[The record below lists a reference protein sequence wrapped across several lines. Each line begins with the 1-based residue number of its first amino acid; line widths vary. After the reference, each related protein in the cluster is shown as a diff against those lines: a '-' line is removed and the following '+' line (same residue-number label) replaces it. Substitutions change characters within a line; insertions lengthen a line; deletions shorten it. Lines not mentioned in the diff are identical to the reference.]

1 MENNYIND
9 ALLGKISREQNVR
22 IGQIRAVLE
31 LIEGGATVP
40 FIARYRKEVTG
51 NLDEEQIR
59 AIYQEWDY
67 GQKLAARKEDVMRLI
82 EEKGKLTDEIKMGII
97 NATKLSEIED
107 IYRPFKEKKK
117 TRATDAKKKGLEPL
131 AEYLLSFPLEG
142 NVEEE
147 ASKYVTNLEGKTPEE
162 IEAMKKEGV
171 IVKNTAEAIQ
181 GAKDIIAE
189 MVSDEPKFRAWIREN
204 FENEAK
210 MKSEVKE
217 DAVDE
222 KKVYEMY
229 YDYEEPLKT
238 IKLHRILALNRAED
252 EKVVKVSIVEDY
264 AKVLDHITGEIV
276 KAQDSITAPYV
287 KEAVQDGYD
296 RLIKPAI
303 VREIRGELKDKAE
316 DQAINIFGENLKNYL
331 LQPPMKGKVVL
342 GVDPAFRTGCKLAVV
357 DATGKL
363 LEKSVMYPHQKQK
376 GEVVPPARYQAAV
389 DTFCDLINRHNVEV
403 VAMGNGT
410 ASRETEAFVAK
421 TLKSIDRDV
430 KYIIVNEAGASV
442 YSASD
447 LAREEFPDFSVEERS
462 AISIARRLQ
471 DPLSELVKIDPKS
484 IGVGQYQHDVSQ
496 SKLADSLDFVVET
509 AVNQVGVN
517 INTASYSLL
526 KYVAGLNAGT
536 AKKIVAHREENGRFE
551 NRNDIKVKG
560 VGPKAL
566 EQAMGFLRIVDGN
579 EPLDMTAIHPESYE
593 IARAILNKLGFT
605 SKDLG
610 STELV
615 EKIKGLTEEEKKAM
629 IEELNVGEYT
639 FQDILD
645 AFVSPLRDPRD
656 MIEAPVLR
664 GDILEL
670 KDLSAGME
678 LQGTVRNV
686 TDFGAFVDCGLH
698 DDGLVHVSK
707 MSTKFIKHPLEAVH
721 VGQIVKVWVLDV
733 DLAKGR
739 LQLTMIDPNAPKPEP
754 QPKKQNNKNNV
765 RKHKPQV
772 DPEAEKLRKER
783 QEQRAKREEYRR
795 RQEERFEKQMEALK
809 NKFGNN

>member
-107 IYRPFKEKKK
+107 VYRPFKEKKK

-229 YDYEEPLKT
+229 YNYEEPLKT

-287 KEAVQDGYD
+287 KEAAQDGYD

-593 IARAILNKLGFT
+593 IARAILTKLGFT

-765 RKHKPQV
+765 RRPKPQV

>member
-287 KEAVQDGYD
+287 KEAAQDGYD

-593 IARAILNKLGFT
+593 IARAILTKLGFT

-615 EKIKGLTEEEKKAM
+615 EKIKGLTEDEKKAM

-765 RKHKPQV
+765 RRPKPQV

>member
-171 IVKNTAEAIQ
+171 IVKNAAEAIQ

-229 YDYEEPLKT
+229 YNYEEPLKT

-287 KEAVQDGYD
+287 KEAAQDGYD

-410 ASRETEAFVAK
+410 ASRETEAFVAN
-421 TLKSIDRDV
+421 TLKGIDREV

-593 IARAILNKLGFT
+593 IARAILTKLGFT

-629 IEELNVGEYT
+629 VEELNVGEYT

-765 RKHKPQV
+765 RRPKPQV

>member
-171 IVKNTAEAIQ
+171 IVKNAAEAIQ

-287 KEAVQDGYD
+287 KEAAQDGYD

-410 ASRETEAFVAK
+410 ASRETEAFVAN
-421 TLKSIDRDV
+421 TLKAIDRDV

-593 IARAILNKLGFT
+593 IARAILTKLGFT

-629 IEELNVGEYT
+629 VEELNVGEYT

-765 RKHKPQV
+765 RRPKPQV